1 MKTYLIEYNNW
12 DIAGIEEGKLDDF
25 FQKNSRFY
33 SIRDRDSQGR
43 YCKPY
48 WHCDTDP
55 DKVLCNVGDELGRV
69 IDGNGVLIDCIRADE
84 LISDG
89 DSYLDFAIE
98 KLFGIDFEEAMELIE
113 LNIMNCCQWYEFDKA
128 VEALFKRFK
137 CNHDQVEKLLC
148 FAKEN
153 DLEDNVEGMVL
164 SILCDNDKELFEDDF
179 GDLF

>member
-1 MKTYLIEYNNW
+1 MKTYLIEYNHW
-12 DIAGIEEGKLDDF
+12 DIVGIEEGKLDDF
-25 FQKNSRFY
+25 FQKNSSIY

-55 DKVLCNVGDELGRV
+55 DKALCNVGDELGRV
-69 IDGNGVLIDCIRADE
+69 IDGNGVLVNCIRADE
-84 LISDG
+84 LVSGD

-98 KLFGIDFEEAMELIE
+98 KLFGIDFDEAMELIE
-113 LNIMNCCQWYEFDKA
+113 MNIMNCCQWYEFDKA

-148 FAKEN
+148 FAKKN
-153 DLEDNVEGMVL
+153 NLEDNVEGMVL
-164 SILCDNDKELFEDDF
+164 SILCDNDKDLFEEKF